1 MRKRMTRQQIKEG
14 LEQVP
19 IEQVL
24 LGHNRAAHKVAL
36 TAKQLKF
43 ADALARGDTKAG
55 AYRKA
60 YDTKA
65 KPQVQSI
72 EGQKLSRH
80 PAVSMQVEAIRLAL
94 EAEKY
99 ATPLHLRALI
109 IQRLTEKALDP
120 DVNHAQQLRALELLG
135 KVTEIAAFTER
146 RETVHV
152 HDAQTLRD
160 KLMHSLRMVADAQ
173 TVDYQDADSLL
184 AELGDQAT
192 EAPGETLTPLESL
205 PGETPPAPDPQDPE
219 RAGGNTT
226 YSIPH
231 PRSTDCNNVTVEEC
245 NNVTQD
251 ESNNV
256 TECNDVTEDCN
267 NVTDDGETVT
277 RVTVVAKTPHS
288 DCNNVTGGG
297 GVELLEAKDK

>member
-1 MRKRMTRQQIKEG
+1 MRKRMTKQQIKEG
-14 LEQVP
+14 LAQVP

-43 ADALARGDTKAG
+43 ADALARGDSKAG
-55 AYRKA
+55 AYRQA
-60 YDTKA
+60 YNTKA

-80 PAVSMQVEAIRLAL
+80 PAVSIQVEAIRLAL

-109 IQRLTEKALDP
+109 IQKLTEKALDP

-192 EAPGETLTPLESL
+192 VPGEALTPIDSL
-205 PGETPPAPDPQDPE
+205 PGETPPPPDPQDFDC
-219 RAGGNTT
+219 AGGDTT

-231 PRSTDCNNVTVEEC
+231 PQSPSR
-245 NNVTQD
+245 
-251 ESNNV
+251 NNV
-256 TECNDVTEDCN
+256 TERNNVTNCNDVTECVTEDCN

-277 RVTVVAKTPHS
+277 RVTVVAKTQHS
-288 DCNNVTGGG
+288 DEGGG

>member
-1 MRKRMTRQQIKEG
+1 MPRKRLTRQQIKEG
-14 LEQVP
+14 LEQIPV
-19 IEQVL
+19 EQVL
-24 LGHNRAAHKVAL
+24 LGHSRAHGVAL

-43 ADALARGDTKAG
+43 AEELARGESKAG

-60 YDTKA
+60 YNTKTSPGA
-65 KPQVQSI
+65 QSV
-72 EGQKLSRH
+72 EGARLSKN
-80 PAVSMQVEAIRLAL
+80 PKIALQVEAIKLAL

-109 IQRLTEKALDP
+109 IQKLTEKALDP

-184 AELGDQAT
+184 AELAD
-192 EAPGETLTPLESL
+192 APGDDPTPLEPL
-205 PGETPPAPDPQDPE
+205 PGETPPAPDPQDSE

-226 YSIPH
+226 HSNPLKE
-231 PRSTDCNNVTVEEC
+231 SDDCNNVTEDDC
-245 NNVTQD
+245 NNVTHD
-251 ESNNV
+251 ESN
-256 TECNDVTEDCN
+256 DVTDCN
-267 NVTDDGETVT
+267 NVTDDEETVT
-277 RVTVVAKTPHS
+277 HVTVVAKTQHS
-288 DCNNVTGGG
+288 DCNDGGG

>member
-43 ADALARGDTKAG
+43 ADALARGDSKAG

-60 YDTKA
+60 YNTKTNPTA
-65 KPQVQSI
+65 QSV
-72 EGQKLSRH
+72 EGCRLSKN
-80 PAVSMQVEAIRLAL
+80 PKVALQIEAIKLAL

-109 IQRLTEKALDP
+109 IQKLTEKALDP

-146 RETVHV
+146 RETVHI
-152 HDAQTLRD
+152 HDAQAIRD
-160 KLMHSLRMVADAQ
+160 KLMHSLKLAINADAQ
-173 TVDYQDADSLL
+173 TLEYSDADDLL
-184 AELGDQAT
+184 AELTPTTGDF
-192 EAPGETLTPLESL
+192 L
-205 PGETPPAPDPQDPE
+205 PGETPPAPHPQDPE
-219 RAGGNTT
+219 HTGGNTT

-231 PRSTDCNNVTVEEC
+231 PRSDDCNNVTITDCNNVTEEC
-245 NNVTQD
+245 NNVTD
-251 ESNNV
+251 EA
-256 TECNDVTEDCN
+256 DCN
-267 NVTDDGETVT
+267 NVTNDCNSVTDCNDVTGETVT
-277 RVTVVAKTPHS
+277 RVTVVAKIQHS
-288 DCNNVTGGG
+288 DEGGG
-297 GVELLEAKDK
+297 GSKLLEAKDG